1 MKNILITATFF
12 FTLMLFNTPINAN
25 NIAIDPTNIFPKV
38 KLETSMG
45 IIIVELDRVKA
56 PITVNNFLTYVIT
69 GEYNNTIC
77 HRIIKNFI
85 VQGGG
90 YDADFTPK
98 KRNVDIIN
106 ESGNGLKNVIG
117 TLAMARG
124 NSPHTANRQFF
135 FNIHDNANL
144 DSGRHWG
151 YAVFGAIIEGKK
163 VLEAMSQVTTD
174 YNETMSWEDV
184 PLKPIMLIK
193 ATLLS
198 AE

>member
-1 MKNILITATFF
+1 M
-12 FTLMLFNTPINAN
+12 
-25 NIAIDPTNIFPKV
+25 
-38 KLETSMG
+38 
-45 IIIVELDRVKA
+45 
-56 PITVNNFLTYVIT
+56 IT
-69 GEYNNTIC
+69 GEYNNTIF
-77 HRIIKNFI
+77 HRIIENFI

-98 KRNVDIIN
+98 KRNVDISN

-151 YAVFGAIIEGKK
+151 YAVFGAIIEGEK